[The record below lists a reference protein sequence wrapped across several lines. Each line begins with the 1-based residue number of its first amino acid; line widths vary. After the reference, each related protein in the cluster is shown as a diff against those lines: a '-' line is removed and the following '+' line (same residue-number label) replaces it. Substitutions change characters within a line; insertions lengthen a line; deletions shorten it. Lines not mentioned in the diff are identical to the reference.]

1 MTTIIRLKIFSIVCL
16 FFLFLSLTAR
26 ELILSDL
33 YLDSNRFWSISL
45 TFGFLTGL
53 LFSISLLRKG
63 QTALDR
69 FRILALM
76 GIAGIICGPGVFG
89 GFNRLRSIKLM
100 DKKFTVEKVV
110 PLVEGRGISLSD
122 LESPDAYELFLE
134 SDLGFVKLKMQPS
147 KVVTSLDSRDVIKL
161 TIRGGIM
168 GFHFFDSNSLQ
179 KL

>member
-1 MTTIIRLKIFSIVCL
+1 
-16 FFLFLSLTAR
+16 
-26 ELILSDL
+26 
-33 YLDSNRFWSISL
+33 
-45 TFGFLTGL
+45 
-53 LFSISLLRKG
+53 
-63 QTALDR
+63 
-69 FRILALM
+69 M

-89 GFNRLRSIKLM
+89 GLNRLRSIKLM